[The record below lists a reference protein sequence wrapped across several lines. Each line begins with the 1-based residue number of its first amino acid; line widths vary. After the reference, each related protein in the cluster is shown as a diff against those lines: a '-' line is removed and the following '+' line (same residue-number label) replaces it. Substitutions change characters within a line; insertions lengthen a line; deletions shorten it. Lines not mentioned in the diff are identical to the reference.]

1 MAKDT
6 RLGLTAKKESN
17 FLEWY
22 NEVVVRAEMADY
34 SAVKGCMVIRPR
46 AYTVWESIQEF
57 VNTRIKANGV
67 QNAYFPLFIP
77 ERFFKREAEHAQGF
91 HPEVAWIGNKDEE
104 EERLAVRPTS
114 ETIISESFAK
124 WLRSHR
130 DLPIKINQWA
140 NVVRWETKTTR
151 LFLRTREFLW
161 QEGHCLYETN
171 EQAEKEVLFYLDLYE
186 QVARELLAVPVI
198 KGRKSEM
205 EKFAGALYTTA
216 IEGFM
221 PSGMALQLGTSHNL
235 GQGFM
240 RAFGVE
246 YLGRDSQKHNPWY
259 ISWGISTR
267 VIGAAI
273 MQHSDDKGL
282 VLPPNIAYSKAVIVP
297 ILFDDTREKVL
308 AKAKEVKELL
318 SEFNAVLDDREE
330 YSPGWKFNEWELK
343 GMPLRIELGPKDLEN
358 EQAVVVRR
366 DTGEKKFVKL
376 AELKEHAGRELE
388 AMQKEL
394 LAGAEK
400 HLKDN
405 TVEASTYEQLE
416 KGIKENKLVIAP
428 FCGRGSCEESLKE
441 KLGASSRCFPF
452 NQRKQDYKCIHCGD
466 KAGEKAYFA
475 KAY

>member
-91 HPEVAWIGNKDEE
+91 HPEVAWIGNKDED

-161 QEGHCLYETN
+161 QEGHSVFET
-171 EQAEKEVLFYLDLYE
+171 EKEADDE
-186 QVARELLAVPVI
+186 A
-198 KGRKSEM
+198 K
-205 EKFAGALYTTA
+205 
-216 IEGFM
+216 
-221 PSGMALQLGTSHNL
+221 
-235 GQGFM
+235 
-240 RAFGVE
+240 
-246 YLGRDSQKHNPWY
+246 QK
-259 ISWGISTR
+259 
-267 VIGAAI
+267 
-273 MQHSDDKGL
+273 L
-282 VLPPNIAYSKAVIVP
+282 
-297 ILFDDTREKVL
+297 
-308 AKAKEVKELL
+308 
-318 SEFNAVLDDREE
+318 EE
-330 YSPGWKFNEWELK
+330 Y
-343 GMPLRIELGPKDLEN
+343 
-358 EQAVVVRR
+358 
-366 DTGEKKFVKL
+366 
-376 AELKEHAGRELE
+376 
-388 AMQKEL
+388 
-394 LAGAEK
+394 
-400 HLKDN
+400 
-405 TVEASTYEQLE
+405 
-416 KGIKENKLVIAP
+416 
-428 FCGRGSCEESLKE
+428 
-441 KLGASSRCFPF
+441 
-452 NQRKQDYKCIHCGD
+452 
-466 KAGEKAYFA
+466 
-475 KAY
+475 